1 MNMLFTRWL
10 YPLERPIPLSES
22 PHFVLDNPRSDEIA
36 EVATLLEE
44 NYYHQP
50 EGFFPPSADE
60 QYVSLEWMIS
70 QFRMRFGPSDPYFE
84 KILAE
89 HESDSVF
96 ESFARIW
103 IVARYDNESVEKEH
117 RRAAEQ
123 MPKDGQHGFSLLE
136 DDNPII
142 RNPPELQNYLSILS
156 LLIHSQGADFS
167 GCPILV
173 GSGNYRLFE
182 GPFDKVHWWN
192 AFITFGIFSS
202 SDYEEPKSD
211 LLAWRF
217 FPYVRKRLIEMR
229 DALARA
235 TAGGHGELLMYIGNI
250 LRVVE
255 CDARDDRVRFILL
268 ISLLELLLT
277 HNPDTSRYNVE
288 DSINRQFRLKTAIM
302 VRRQHPDTD
311 LESLDK
317 RLKKL
322 YGLRCAIAHGD
333 FKAVAR
339 FERGL
344 SKKEGEEEYVSDIV
358 VDCYFYLRA
367 VMEQFLEDPEFVLFL
382 KKS

>member
-1 MNMLFTRWL
+1 MNALFTKWL

-36 EVATLLEE
+36 EVAALLKE
-44 NYYHQP
+44 NYPRH
-50 EGFFPPSADE
+50 EGFFPPSADD

-70 QFRMRFGPSDPYFE
+70 QFRNRFGPSDPYVE
-84 KILAE
+84 EILAE

-103 IVARYDNESVEKEH
+103 IVAKYDDEDVEKEH

-123 MPKDGQHGFSLLE
+123 MRKDGQNGFFLLE
-136 DDNPII
+136 DDNPVI
-142 RNPPELQNYLSILS
+142 RNPTELQNYLSILS

-167 GCPILV
+167 GYPILV
-173 GSGNYRLFE
+173 SSGNYRMLE
-182 GPFDKVHWWN
+182 GPFDKAHWWN
-192 AFITFGIFSS
+192 AFIAFAIFSS
-202 SDYEEPKSD
+202 SDYEEPESD

-235 TAGGHGELLMYIGNI
+235 TADGHGELLMYIGNI
-250 LRVVE
+250 LRVAE
-255 CDARDDRVRFILL
+255 YDARDDRVRFILL

-302 VRRQHPDTD
+302 VHRQHPDTD
-311 LESLDK
+311 LESLDR
-317 RLKKL
+317 RLKDL
-322 YGLRCAIAHGD
+322 YGLRSAIAHGD

-344 SKKEGEEEYVSDIV
+344 SKKEGEEEYVDDTV
-358 VDCYFYLRA
+358 ADCYFYLRA
-367 VMEQFLEDPEFVLFL
+367 VLEQFLEDPEFVLFL